1 MNQEEEEEEEEREK
15 EIRREEKR
23 EIEEELAKTLE
34 KARPAPPVNA
44 PARREKDEE
53 GSSNHRSS
61 PSFFPSAKQQ
71 FDFPNKTDQ
80 GGNESDSEEAC
91 DKKSGKHEEVKR

>member
-1 MNQEEEEEEEEREK
+1 MDQEEEEEEREK

-61 PSFFPSAKQQ
+61 PSVFSSAKQQ

>member
-1 MNQEEEEEEEEREK
+1 MDQEEEEEEEREK

-44 PARREKDEE
+44 PARREKDED
-53 GSSNHRSS
+53 GSSNHR
-61 PSFFPSAKQQ
+61 SFFPSAKQQ